1 MGFYMTVKMTRS
13 AFDNHLRSS
22 SIHPDSTFDTRSRA
36 AFFLSVFL
44 SSFFTSSALC
54 VDST

>member
-1 MGFYMTVKMTRS
+1 MGFYKTVKMTRS

-22 SIHPDSTFDTRSRA
+22 NIHPDSTFDTRSRA